1 MVFSRDRP
9 SRPALEVKPGRAM
22 RALGELLRNQDPD
35 PFTLFD
41 SSLELLVRQFMVD
54 HAVIM
59 RLSQGK
65 LDTFWWVQAGTGA
78 QEPVELHQSLKLCE
92 RVLKEPDGSL
102 ALGTVF
108 ASEGGPWLRA
118 FAGVVLR
125 ERGVPVGTLAVLHSH
140 PFTFGSDDLDFIKSV
155 AGLLGRVLELENMK
169 YELKVAQESLALSS
183 AVVQD
188 SALESAATGLPNGRY
203 LDIWIQGHMHMAR
216 RNKESLSL
224 ARWDA
229 QGAADGK
236 KLKKVESSLRG
247 NDLLV
252 ELAPNRFLLLLPQT
266 LKEGAAILLKRVS
279 AELGHPPMG
288 ATLWMPDRDDLLLH
302 AALRRAETALQ
313 ESLKEGATNG
323 VQWKLPTLV
332 NLD

>member
-1 MVFSRDRP
+1 MLD
-9 SRPALEVKPGRAM
+9 VKPGRAM

-35 PFTLFD
+35 PFSLYD
-41 SSLELLVRQFMVD
+41 ASLELLVRQFLVD
-54 HAVIM
+54 HAVMM

-78 QEPVELHQSLKLCE
+78 REPVELHQSLRLCE
-92 RVLKEPDGSL
+92 RVMKEPDGSL

-125 ERGVPVGTLAVLHSH
+125 ERGVPVGTLAVLHSQ
-140 PFTFGSDDLDFIKSV
+140 PFAFGPEDLDFIKSV

-169 YELKVAQESLALSS
+169 YELQVAQESLALSS
-183 AVVQD
+183 AIVQD
-188 SALESAATGLPNGRY
+188 SALESEVTGLPNGRY
-203 LDIWIQGHMHMAR
+203 LEVWLQGHMHQAR

-224 ARWDA
+224 ALWDG
-229 QGAADGK
+229 QGEADGK
-236 KLKKVESSLRG
+236 RLRKAMQSLRG

-252 ELAPNRFLLLLPQT
+252 EQSPNRYLLLLPQT
-266 LKEGAAILLKRVS
+266 LQEGATILLERL
-279 AELGHPPMG
+279 AADLGHPPMG

-302 AALRRAETALQ
+302 AALRRAESALQ
-313 ESLKEGATNG
+313 EAMKEGATRG
-323 VQWKLPTLV
+323 VRWKLPTLV
-332 NLD
+332 NLDQD

>member
-1 MVFSRDRP
+1 MVFAQDRLG
-9 SRPALEVKPGRAM
+9 RPAREVKPGRAM

-41 SSLELLVRQFMVD
+41 TSLELLVRQFMVD

-78 QEPVELHQSLKLCE
+78 REPVELHQSLKLCE
-92 RVLKEPDGSL
+92 RVLQEPEGSL

-108 ASEGGPWLRA
+108 ATEGGPWLRA

-125 ERGVPVGTLAVLHSH
+125 ERGVPVGAVAVLHSQ
-140 PFTFGSDDLDFIKSV
+140 PFAFGPEDLDFIKSV
-155 AGLLGRVLELENMK
+155 AGLLGRVMELENMK
-169 YELKVAQESLALSS
+169 YELQVARESLALSS

-188 SALESAATGLPNGRY
+188 SALESAVTGLPNGRY
-203 LDIWIQGHMHMAR
+203 LEVWMQGHMHQAR

-224 ARWDA
+224 ALWEGR
-229 QGAADGK
+229 GEKDGK
-236 KLKKVESSLRG
+236 DLRKAVASLRG

-266 LKEGAAILLKRVS
+266 LQEGAAILLERLG
-279 AELGHPPMG
+279 AELGNPPMG
-288 ATLWMPDRDDLLLH
+288 ATLWMPDRDDLRLQ
-302 AALRRAETALQ
+302 AALRRAEQALQ
-313 ESLKEGATNG
+313 EGQKEKATG
-323 VQWKLPTLV
+323 VRWKLATLV
-332 NLD
+332 NLE